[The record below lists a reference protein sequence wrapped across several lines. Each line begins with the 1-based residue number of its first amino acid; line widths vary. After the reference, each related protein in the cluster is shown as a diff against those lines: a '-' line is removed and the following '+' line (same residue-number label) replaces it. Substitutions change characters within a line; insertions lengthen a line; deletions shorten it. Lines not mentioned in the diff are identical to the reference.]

1 MGPPRSGSL
10 RSLDACNAGSTAPHR
25 SRGVPYHMER
35 YRLHYSLNRRSAR
48 NRHEARMPQLRN
60 CRPPRP
66 LRGRCA
72 LVVALSIATLTAGAD
87 AQSAPPA
94 PRASAPAARLPD
106 RLTDAEFWTLV
117 SDISEPGGYF
127 RNSDNFTSNEREIG
141 QLFTQLRH
149 QQVHGGVYL
158 GVGPEQNFTYIAAIR
173 PAMAF
178 IVDIRRQ
185 AVMQHLMFKAI
196 FELADDRADFISL
209 LFARPRPAGLERNT
223 PIQKIWDAYW
233 DVTSDSAAAAR
244 NYARIVEHLTRAHGF
259 TFTSEESAQLK
270 WVFDAFYGYGP
281 VISTRGAPGGF
292 GGGNGT
298 TFADLTGYSVDETGQ
313 PQSFL
318 SSAENYAYVK
328 GLHEKNLI
336 VPVSGDFGG
345 PKAIR
350 AIGSWLRQRGGTVS
364 AFYVSNVEQY
374 LFGDAKQS
382 TFYANVATLPVTATS
397 IFIRPYAVRRV
408 GPVQALCAIT
418 PFLAA
423 VHAGHVYSYNEALA
437 CVK

>member
-1 MGPPRSGSL
+1 MPELRRCCLVRPRW
-10 RSLDACNAGSTAPHR
+10 
-25 SRGVPYHMER
+25 
-35 YRLHYSLNRRSAR
+35 
-48 NRHEARMPQLRN
+48 
-60 CRPPRP
+60 
-66 LRGRCA
+66 GRCVFA
-72 LVVALSIATLTAGAD
+72 VALATAAIPVGAVD
-87 AQSAPPA
+87 QAAAQ
-94 PRASAPAARLPD
+94 RASAAASADRLPD
-106 RLTDAEFWTLV
+106 RLSDVEFWTLV

-141 QLFTQLRH
+141 QLFTMLRV

-209 LFARPRPAGLERNT
+209 LFAKPRPAGLERNA
-223 PIQKIWDAYW
+223 PIEKIWDAYW
-233 DVTSDSAAAAR
+233 NVNSDSAAASR
-244 NYARIVEHLTRAHGF
+244 NYARIVEHLTRTHGF

-298 TFADLTGYSVDETGQ
+298 SFADLTGSSLDETGQ

-345 PKAIR
+345 PRAIR
-350 AIGSWLRQRGGTVS
+350 AIGAWLRQRGGTVS

-374 LFGDAKQS
+374 LFGDAKQDA
-382 TFYANVATLPVTATS
+382 FYANVATLPVTPGS